1 MSTQTP
7 NQIYNETITMARE
20 VVLQA
25 LEDTSWMTTLSVA
38 EATRT
43 LSSVERWLQLQPR
56 FKIKENPMM
65 EDDVETIPDD
75 AVEWYSESDDALE
88 VLEIPDCDVEWYSN
102 AAEFWLQKQDDDS
115 IKTAI
120 PDEEDEEDDDD
131 EYDESDGCDE
141 EEGEEDDEDEGEDEP
156 ELHGQPMTIK
166 VKPAKIDAELKI
178 LEDVADWVRRR
189 PKFKIRTTI
198 KLKPAKIDAELKILE
213 GIHEYIRH
221 LPRLKVRNQPIN
233 YEEMFMRKTGLGPEQ
248 YEAMQDT
255 WQEIRHRM
263 QDFARC
269 WKQNNYRRSQVL
281 DSKGNIIETCWRNFK
296 ARFMISF
303 DQDLEQAIRD
313 YTPRHDATPPP
324 DATGS

>member
-1 MSTQTP
+1 MRLYTIRMNAQIL
-7 NQIYNETITMARE
+7 NQLYDETLAMLSDAMHYALNNQSWLNQFLADEANNKLRSVEAWLELQPKFKVKETMAE
-20 VVLQA
+20 KD
-25 LEDTSWMTTLSVA
+25 ETDTI
-38 EATRT
+38 E
-43 LSSVERWLQLQPR
+43 
-56 FKIKENPMM
+56 
-65 EDDVETIPDD
+65 IPDED
-75 AVEWYSESDDALE
+75 VMWYSESDDEL
-88 VLEIPDCDVEWYSN
+88 
-102 AAEFWLQKQDDDS
+102 AAQTRPITVRLKS
-115 IKTAI
+115 AN
-120 PDEEDEEDDDD
+120 
-131 EYDESDGCDE
+131 
-141 EEGEEDDEDEGEDEP
+141 
-156 ELHGQPMTIK
+156 
-166 VKPAKIDAELKI
+166 IDAELKI

-198 KLKPAKIDAELKILE
+198 RLKHVNVDAELKILE
-213 GIHEYIRH
+213 GINEYIRH

-324 DATGS
+324 DATAS